1 MFLMTIPDGE
11 GLVATQRFY
20 NLLKSIYVYG
30 TNKPAGGTV
39 LQIGDFVME
48 LAHTAITETIEDGV
62 ETTVRVN
69 ITFVV
74 GDDEFL
80 IDKGVHCNDEW
91 DKWVLG
97 QPVRCQEVPREE
109 FVGEFMEFLFDYYPD
124 YGV

>member
-30 TNKPAGGTV
+30 TNKPESGTV
-39 LQIGDFVME
+39 LRIGDFVME
-48 LAHTAITETIEDGV
+48 LAHTAITEQVDGLDDV
-62 ETTVRVN
+62 VTRVN
-69 ITFVV
+69 ITFVL

-109 FVGEFMEFLFDYYPD
+109 FVGEFMEFLLDYYPD
-124 YGV
+124 YEI